1 MLTMQWISLLGRVL
15 AFFSF
20 SICPVL
26 GHLPDCA
33 QTCFGAAVQN
43 QTECEPTDMPCI
55 CASPAIHAAIQ
66 GCVGASCTIRQALVA
81 VNTTQTMCH
90 APIRDKTGKLLW
102 VAIVSGALA
111 LLAIIMRSTVALLS
125 EHWRWDDVC
134 ALAAWFF
141 SIPLTVLQLITP
153 GLGLGKDTWTV
164 ETWKIIRVLQMIYAS
179 QAGYFLTIGFTK
191 LTFLFFFLY
200 IFPTQG
206 VRTTVF
212 ILMGITVCHSLGFEL
227 ALIFSCLPIRAV
239 WTGWMKEEPYHYC
252 MNQNAFIYAAAGT
265 NFAIDLGILTVPIP
279 QLLKLK
285 LSLRR
290 KFFMVCIFSTGVL
303 TMIVSCIRIQ
313 TIATY
318 GNSNNP
324 MYDSLEA
331 ALYSVLEQ
339 NVGLICICMPMFR
352 RFFGHLFPRCFFASS
367 EDDSN
372 FKYDDGT
379 PNARISSGKRS
390 TPRNKKSTLD
400 GSLFDTQITKTVD
413 TKVDSTQLDDEVGLV
428 ELQNDGKHLTASS

>member
-1 MLTMQWISLLGRVL
+1 MRWTSIMGLVL
-15 AFFSF
+15 AIFSF
-20 SICPVL
+20 TIRPVL
-26 GHLPDCA
+26 GQLPDCA
-33 QTCFGAAVQN
+33 QTCFESAVAN
-43 QTECEPTDMPCI
+43 QTECARENMPCI
-55 CASPAIHAAIQ
+55 CASPAINAAIQ

-81 VNTTQTMCH
+81 VNTTQTMCG
-90 APIRDKTGKLLW
+90 APVRDKTSKLLW
-102 VAIVSGALA
+102 VSIVSGALA
-111 LLAIIMRSTVALLS
+111 LLAIIMRSTVAFFS

-179 QAGYFLTIGFTK
+179 QAGYFITIGFTK

-200 IFPTQG
+200 IFPTTG

-212 ILMGITVCHSLGFEL
+212 ILMGITVLHSLGFEL
-227 ALIFSCLPIRAV
+227 ALIFSCLPIKAV
-239 WTGWMKEEPYHYC
+239 WTGWMREEPFDYC

-265 NFAIDLGILTVPIP
+265 NIAIDLGILAVPIP

-290 KFFMVCIFSTGVL
+290 KFFLICIFSVGFL

-339 NVGLICICMPMFR
+339 NVGIICICMPMFR
-352 RFFGHLFPRCFFASS
+352 RFFGHMFPRCFGSS
-367 EDDSN
+367 QDDSN

-390 TPRNKKSTLD
+390 TPKNKRSTLN
-400 GSLFDTQITKTVD
+400 GSLFETQITKTVD
-413 TKVDSTQLDDEVGLV
+413 TRVTSTQLDDEVRLV
-428 ELQNDGKHLTASS
+428 ELQDNGKHPAPSV